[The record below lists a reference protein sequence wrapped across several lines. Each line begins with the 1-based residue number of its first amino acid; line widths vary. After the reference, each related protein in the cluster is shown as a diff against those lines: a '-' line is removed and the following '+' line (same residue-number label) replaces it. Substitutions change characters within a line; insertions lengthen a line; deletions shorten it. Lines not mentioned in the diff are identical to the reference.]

1 MLKSRIITYFCP
13 IFIRY
18 LAEFM
23 PKFAALRL
31 RQIGSIKRENFMEC
45 ETCNTKALVSGMAQE
60 FDIAKLS
67 QYIINKKGIVWIQD
81 EPIRSF
87 GY

>member
-1 MLKSRIITYFCP
+1 
-13 IFIRY
+13 
-18 LAEFM
+18 
-23 PKFAALRL
+23 
-31 RQIGSIKRENFMEC
+31 MEC

-81 EPIRSF
+81 EPNRSLRYQIAD
-87 GY
+87 GQE